1 MQWPEVTMLII
12 TFKRPDETRAVIR
25 ALEKH
30 VYYPNLKWIICDDS
44 SGKEYQNAL
53 RVDYPHIKIVST
65 KENSGWGANVNN
77 GLHHVTS
84 PYVFAIE
91 NDYLLTQHL
100 DLRIGVALMQ
110 TNDAI
115 GRIRYDGIV
124 GHPLLGHLSE
134 SDIHQ
139 YMPEYRQGLALPG
152 KLSYWL
158 IDRASPTLWIYSNR
172 PSLSHIRF
180 WKFYGNYPEGLRLGA
195 TEESY
200 AHMVRDKMGD
210 VGAPA
215 IAVLPEWV
223 VRWYDDI
230 GVSFQHTE
238 ADRGQ

>member
-77 GLHHVTS
+77 GLHHVMS

-124 GHPLLGHLSE
+124 GHPLIGHLAE

-158 IDRASPTLWIYSNR
+158 IDKASPTLWIYSNR

-195 TEESY
+195 TEETYS
-200 AHMVRDKMGD
+200 HMVKDKMGD